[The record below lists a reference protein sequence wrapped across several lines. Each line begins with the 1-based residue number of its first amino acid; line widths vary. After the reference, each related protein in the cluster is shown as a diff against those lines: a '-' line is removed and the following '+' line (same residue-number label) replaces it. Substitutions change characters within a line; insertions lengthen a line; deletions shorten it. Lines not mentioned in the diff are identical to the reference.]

1 MRRVVL
7 FALLA
12 TALPLAVAAPA
23 SAQNPSVRIFSPD
36 GTPLDKVMLG
46 QPFRVVV
53 EVPEGQD
60 PGGETIEVTL
70 SGEEGE
76 ETITLQW
83 DGESAGA
90 RNGVYVYE
98 TEEPVSL
105 GGESWNLDVD
115 GTLDLDFDNFEEG
128 GRTVVV
134 TPQDGLV
141 GTAAIDV
148 YGDDVQLG
156 IGMSED
162 ALNALSNQI
171 STEILIAREAL
182 ANPEFTDP
190 EARAEVEAW
199 IERLEAQRELIVYA
213 RGRIA
218 ELERP
223 RDIYEYYEM
232 YIRMLTQRMPDGTI
246 MLAEG
251 PPPRWQE
258 IYRREN
264 TLNDALDERR
274 TDQFFDVLTGYVM
287 GVYSEFAHFT
297 MVAPI
302 RSLIT
307 WAATGKA
314 LDEFDREIDPTWAL
328 VEIGV
333 GIVAVKLPPKLVDFL
348 ADGAK
353 LSRVEVSLPRFRN
366 APRTRVEVGPRE
378 GPAQREVEYWR
389 GREAPRT
396 SDRAYVEGKLD
407 DLRESIRTAEE
418 AGVPAERV
426 REITEGARESRNV
439 TQAERQVRHELTIE
453 IANAGDN
460 TIAVHPNH
468 RGDFDAW
475 RGGAE
480 PNSTVDLDLV
490 MVERVKAKALQEARH
505 RQDPDRYRPPEWTE
519 EEVAFARERL
529 LDEDLDRW
537 LAFDEDEGGLVRLFD
552 ERSLTEVRDAFAD
565 GGPPPE
571 RVVADAP
578 ARPADVDGPPAEPR
592 RDLGDSGEETLV
604 ESRNRTERLDE
615 GEAMDEFRNAET
627 RIDEAEFD
635 SNVETRV
642 DRPPREPAERTDAF
656 GDAADGPDS
665 GTFGSRTETLDGRPE
680 ARGVPVEADPAAV
693 ADQRLVRKVVEENEL
708 FEYVEGMGGDTS
720 RRVPKYTDEEL
731 ARLEEL
737 ARDPESFQ
745 GVLELNIA
753 QRRAIRNE
761 AHRLGLVETP
771 AGGRRRPRIEVNDDD
786 VVARALDEARG
797 EEVEWQPGELER
809 VRELN
814 EDPSRFDGLVDD
826 AMTAEE
832 IDAVRAVAADRAL
845 DQPPGF
851 DDQILIKARLEAD
864 NGVGTVDWTP
874 EQLARA
880 RDLAADPS
888 RYSGFSGDLAPADVE
903 TLARAGREPRAP
915 ADDLAAGPD
924 GIPPTPQPG
933 DPYVPPTPQPGQ
945 PDVVPPTPQPRP
957 AEDIPP
963 TPQPRPRTGD
973 APPAGDGPA
982 PDGPPAGDV
991 AIEGPS
997 GAPSG
1002 GGTGVVP
1009 GEPFRRV
1016 IPGIRFRFG
1025 ETNGEDEEEPSTVDL
1040 ADLPFGVVNVPFVL
1054 DAPRDP
1060 RFQLVIG
1067 EIPARTVGPSGGSPP
1082 PTPGGGS
1089 PDPDPTVRIHV
1100 TSAGGLGAGAIR
1112 VHWVP
1117 SSPDPVV
1124 VEPGAVVLE
1133 PVRPP
1138 HVTPEAALEGPVD
1151 AADAYCLE
1159 MNREPPPAGA
1169 VFRVAAREIQERYR
1183 DARGVLDA
1191 ARRLRDAGL
1200 LNPDSDPAEYF
1211 QSIRQWALWSLEEEL
1226 DPPAF
1231 LRAFVEETRKN
1242 VIEGGGEWTESIES
1256 AVRDL
1261 VPNRWRDVTRI
1272 LEEARRIAGAAA
1284 GEVR

>member
-1 MRRVVL
+1 MRRGPVL
-7 FALLA
+7 LLLALLA
-12 TALPLAVAAPA
+12 LAAPVA
-23 SAQNPSVRIFSPD
+23 AQNPSVRIFSPD

-46 QPFRVVV
+46 QPFHVVV

-90 RNGVYVYE
+90 RDGVYVYE

-105 GGESWNLDVD
+105 VGESWNLDVD

-156 IGMSED
+156 IAYSEEVFT
-162 ALNALSNQI
+162 ALSNQI
-171 STEILIAREAL
+171 TTEIVIGRDAL

-190 EARAEVEAW
+190 AARAEVEAW
-199 IERLEAQRELIVYA
+199 LRRLEAQLDLLAYA

-218 ELERP
+218 GLERP
-223 RDIYEYYEM
+223 RDIHEYYEM
-232 YIRMLTQRMPDGTI
+232 YIRMLTDPGPDGTT
-246 MLAEG
+246 MLSER
-251 PPPRWQE
+251 PPPRRTE
-258 IYRREN
+258 VYENENGLNARLERER
-264 TLNDALDERR
+264 TEGMLD
-274 TDQFFDVLTGYVM
+274 VVTGYVL

-353 LSRVEVSLPRFRN
+353 LSRVEISLPRFRGGPP
-366 APRTRVEVGPRE
+366 ARVDVRPRAGDL
-378 GPAQREVEYWR
+378 AQREVEHWR
-389 GREAPRT
+389 GREASRT
-396 SDRAYVEGKLD
+396 SDRAYVENRLE

-418 AGVPAERV
+418 AGVPAERI
-426 REITEGARESRNV
+426 REITEGARESRTV
-439 TQAERQVRHELTIE
+439 TQAERRVRHELTIE
-453 IANAGDN
+453 IANADGN
-460 TIAVHPNH
+460 TIAVHPNQ

-480 PNSTVDLDLV
+480 ANSTVDLDLV

-505 RQDPDRYRPPEWTE
+505 RQDPQRYRPPEWTE
-519 EEVAFARERL
+519 DEVAFARERL
-529 LDEDLDRW
+529 LDEDLDKW
-537 LAFDEDEGGLVRLFD
+537 LAFDEDEGGLVHLFD
-552 ERSLTEVRDAFAD
+552 ERSVAEVRDAFAD
-565 GGPPPE
+565 GGPPAE

-578 ARPADVDGPPAEPR
+578 PRPADVDGPPAEPR
-592 RDLGDSGEETLV
+592 RDLADSGEETLV
-604 ESRNRTERLDE
+604 ESRDRTERISE
-615 GEAMDEFRNAET
+615 AEAMDEFRNAET
-627 RIDEAEFD
+627 RIDEAGFD

-656 GDAADGPDS
+656 GEGADAADGADS
-665 GTFGSRTETLDGRPE
+665 GTFGSRTESLRGTPE
-680 ARGVPVEADPAAV
+680 SRGVRVEADPAAV

-708 FEYVEGMGGDTS
+708 FEYIEGMGGDTS

-737 ARDPESFQ
+737 ARDPSSFQ

-771 AGGRRRPRIEVNDDD
+771 AGGRRRPRLEVVDDD
-786 VVARALDEARG
+786 VVARAVDEARG
-797 EEVEWQPGELER
+797 GEVEWEPGELER

-814 EDPSRFDGLVDD
+814 EDPSRFDGLLDD

-832 IDAVRAVAADRAL
+832 LEAVRKVATDRAL
-845 DQPPGF
+845 DRPPGF
-851 DDQILIKARLEAD
+851 DDQILIKARLEAK
-864 NGVGTVDWTP
+864 NGKGTVEWTP
-874 EQLARA
+874 EQLERA
-880 RDLAADPS
+880 RELATDPS
-888 RYSGFSGDLAPADVE
+888 RYTGFSGDLARGDVE
-903 TLARAGREPRAP
+903 VLARAVREPRAP
-915 ADDLAAGPD
+915 ADDLAAD
-924 GIPPTPQPG
+924 IPPTPQPG
-933 DPYVPPTPQPGQ
+933 DAY
-945 PDVVPPTPQPRP
+945 VPPTPQPRP
-957 AEDIPP
+957 RIGDADGPP
-963 TPQPRPRTGD
+963 T
-973 APPAGDGPA
+973 GDGPS

-991 AIEGPS
+991 VIDGPA
-997 GAPSG
+997 GEPSG

-1009 GEPFRRV
+1009 SEPFRHV
-1016 IPGIRFRFG
+1016 IPPKRFRFG
-1025 ETNGEDEEEPSTVDL
+1025 ETKGEDEEEPSTVDL
-1040 ADLPFGVVNVPFVL
+1040 VDLAFGVVNVPFVL

-1060 RFQLVIG
+1060 RIQLVIG
-1067 EIPARTVGPSGGSPP
+1067 EIPARTVGPSGEAVP
-1082 PTPGGGS
+1082 PTPGGAAFE
-1089 PDPDPTVRIHV
+1089 PDPTVRIHV
-1100 TSAGGLGAGAIR
+1100 TAAGGLGAGAIR

-1117 SSPDPVV
+1117 SSPDPVA

-1138 HVTPEAALEGPVD
+1138 HATPEAATAGPVD
-1151 AADAYCLE
+1151 PADAYCLE
-1159 MNREPPPAGA
+1159 MGREPPPEGT

-1183 DARGVLDA
+1183 AARDVLDA

-1211 QSIRQWALWSLEEEL
+1211 QSIRQWALWSLEEKL
-1226 DPPAF
+1226 DQPAF
-1231 LRAFVEETRKN
+1231 LRALLEETRKN
-1242 VIEGGGEWTESIES
+1242 VIEGGGEWTESIET

-1261 VPNRWRDVTRI
+1261 VPNRWRDVTRVI
-1272 LEEARRIAGAAA
+1272 EEARRIAGAAEEE
-1284 GEVR
+1284 GR